1 MSNTNFQ
8 EIVKRLK
15 RSVADQKQKKSD
27 IAVEDQLKVIRQERE
42 RQIQTDQEYQRR
54 KENAAKQLHEGMKE
68 LRDRTSQ

>member
-15 RSVADQKQKKSD
+15 RSVEDQKQKKSD
-27 IAVEDQLKVIRQERE
+27 TPVEDQLKVIRQERE
-42 RQIQTDQEYQRR
+42 RQIQIEQEYQRR

>member
-15 RSVADQKQKKSD
+15 RSVEDQKQKKSD

-42 RQIQTDQEYQRR
+42 RQIQIDQEYQRR

>member
-15 RSVADQKQKKSD
+15 RSVEEQKQRKSD
-27 IAVEDQLKVIRQERE
+27 IPVEDQLKVVRQERE
-42 RQIQTDQEYQRR
+42 RQIQIDQEYQRR